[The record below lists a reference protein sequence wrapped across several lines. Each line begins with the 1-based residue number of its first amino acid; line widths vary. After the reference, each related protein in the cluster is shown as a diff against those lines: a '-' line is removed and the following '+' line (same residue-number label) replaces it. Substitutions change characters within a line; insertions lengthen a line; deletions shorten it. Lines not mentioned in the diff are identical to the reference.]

1 MLTLLCVHN
10 VIYILIVELKATLKK
25 LKSSSY
31 ENTVQLIHVSNLFNV
46 YERGNMI

>member
-25 LKSSSY
+25 TKIFKLQKYSPVD
-31 ENTVQLIHVSNLFNV
+31 TC
-46 YERGNMI
+46 